1 MSESYEHLWRDQA
14 PSPTSGEVPA
24 INPTSDASPSAG
36 AVEGGDT
43 TPAPVV
49 NAEIPAPSNT
59 SPRISQNT
67 IVYLTADT
75 EDELTELRPD
85 ETYII
90 GGICDHNRYKVR
102 VDSISFSRPHPH
114 LINLCHRS

>member
-1 MSESYEHLWRDQA
+1 MSESYEHLWRDQT
-14 PSPTSGEVPA
+14 PSPTPGEVPA
-24 INPTSDASPSAG
+24 TN

-43 TPAPVV
+43 APAPMV

-102 VDSISFSRPHPH
+102 INSTSF
-114 LINLCHRS
+114 